1 VKFIVDE
8 NVSYLAVLELR
19 FRSHQVISIS
29 EGEFSGSR
37 DQEIYNLMIRED
49 AVLVTR
55 DFHFTNSFLFNPK
68 GTAGIV
74 YLRKGNL
81 KSEEEV
87 KILLDFISKGG
98 PDLAKDRLVTLDR
111 TGMKIR

>member
-1 VKFIVDE
+1 MKFITDE
-8 NVSYLAVLELR
+8 NVSYLVVLELR
-19 FRSHQVISIS
+19 SRGHQVIAIS
-29 EGEFSGSR
+29 EREYAGSH
-37 DQEIYNLMIRED
+37 DQEIYNLMIREG
-49 AVLVTR
+49 AVLITR
-55 DFHFTNSFLFNPK
+55 DFHFTNSLRFNPK

-81 KSEEEV
+81 RSEEEV

-98 PDLAKDRLVTLDR
+98 LDMARDHLITLDR